1 MIITKHYGTAC
12 VLYKKNIDIKEGKRY
27 LFWGR
32 SGIGKTTALRI
43 IAKLESNEETCDI
56 KLGKISMVFQE
67 DRLLESFTAR
77 ENLLAVCDDK
87 AIVDSALSAFKIP
100 INQRVREFSGG
111 MKRRV
116 AILRALLYEHDT
128 LLMDEP
134 FTGLDDET
142 YKSVISF
149 INERE
154 EGKTIIIVSHEERVN
169 KDLLID
175 EVIEF

>member
-1 MIITKHYGTAC
+1 MIFTKHFGTKV
-12 VLYKKNIDIKEGKRY
+12 VLDRKNIEIKRGKKY
-27 LFWGR
+27 LLWGK
-32 SGIGKTTALRI
+32 SGIGKTTLIRI
-43 IAKLESNEETCDI
+43 LAGLESNEEDSI
-56 KLGKISMVFQE
+56 IDVGRVSVVFQE
-67 DRLLESFTAR
+67 DRLLNSFTAE
-77 ENLLAVCDDK
+77 ENLLTVCSDK
-87 AIVDSALSAFKIP
+87 NKVREYLKAFDIP
-100 INQRVREFSGG
+100 RGQRVREFSGG

-116 AILRALLYEHDT
+116 AILRALLYDHDT

-154 EGKTIIIVSHEERVN
+154 KGKTIIIVSHEERVN

>member
-1 MIITKHYGTAC
+1 MIFTKHFGIKV
-12 VLYKKNIDIKEGKRY
+12 VLDRKNIEIERGKKY
-27 LFWGR
+27 LLWGK
-32 SGIGKTTALRI
+32 SGIGKTTLIRI
-43 IAKLESNEETCDI
+43 LSGLESNEEDSKIDI
-56 KLGKISMVFQE
+56 GRVSVVFQE
-67 DRLLESFTAR
+67 DRLLESFTAE
-77 ENLLAVCDDK
+77 ENLLTVCSDK
-87 AIVDSALSAFKIP
+87 NKVREYLKAFDIP
-100 INQRVREFSGG
+100 REQRVREFSGG

-154 EGKTIIIVSHEERVN
+154 KGKTIIIVSHEERVN

>member
-43 IAKLESNEETCDI
+43 IAKLESNEEPCDI

-116 AILRALLYEHDT
+116 AILRALIAPHDT
-128 LLMDEP
+128 ILMDEP
-134 FTGLDDET
+134 FTGLDEQT
-142 YKSVISF
+142 YKRVVNFISSK
-149 INERE
+149 EK
-154 EGKTIIIVSHEERVN
+154 GKTLIIVNHDKKVVN
-169 KDLLID
+169 DLLID
-175 EVIEF
+175 EIIEF